1 MTRNTQTLA
10 VRASVLA
17 VQAALLTLG
26 QAARA
31 DDAVTELTQA
41 PSSITLGVGDVDKSS
56 AKFGEY
62 NGLNRKGAN
71 VIGAFDIRGG
81 KPEGAL
87 RYQIQGTDLGLDTR
101 GLAGE
106 VGEQGRFRVSF
117 GYDSLVKHRS
127 DSYQTPYLG
136 NGSGALTLPANWAT
150 NQHNCAVN
158 ANASGGPAA
167 TAGSAGCGNYYI
179 NQATNNT
186 TTASPTGN
194 ALALTPAEIADFQT
208 VPLETKRE
216 KYKLGLLYNFGPE
229 WAFDVRAQHETKD
242 GTQAIGLPFVTTNAQ
257 VTIANPISYVTD
269 QVSAA
274 LSYTTPKLFGE
285 VSWYLSRFRDNINGV
300 LVQDPYFSSTT
311 PAVAATGIVTTP
323 YPDFARLGT
332 MPDNQFQQF
341 NFNGGYKPIDSL
353 DIHLALSTGRGTQ
366 NQAYLPRGTAAW
378 ETAPIAAGLSQPS
391 SLNGV
396 VNHSSANLS
405 LAYTPVRNLRGAV
418 SFKSDERDNQT
429 ASNLYYYRDTDQQ
442 IPTTTGA
449 GTSTVLPSGTAL
461 ATALGGMSPNT
472 AMYNMPY
479 SKRVNQA
486 KLDLDWTVARGNK
499 LLASYDEQK
508 TTRWCG
514 QIPTAA
520 LSADTLYI
528 GANGA
533 TGKYLVNNVA
543 VAKIDNC
550 FNSLSATE
558 HTARLEYVNRMLPD
572 LTGRISWQD
581 SQRKSATY
589 NADVAQY
596 AQDFLTRF
604 DMTDRD
610 RNRARASVSW
620 RVTDAID
627 LGLNLSTAKDDYT
640 LGRNPTGNLALGLA
654 SAKSDSASLDAG
666 FRVNDQL
673 SFTAYYTQENQS
685 QKLNGNASANNGTPA
700 ALTAATSTTAPADW
714 QADLRDRS
722 RSFGLGFNAN
732 ELMGG
737 KLAISG
743 DYSQTRNSS
752 PYLTSAT
759 SGFGFSTSTTDPT
772 KALTTAAFAAGLG
785 MPVAFTNT
793 DTLKFSLKYALDK
806 NQAIRVS
813 YIYQKLTSAD
823 AAMYNGLQVGAA
835 AGTPVNGSATAKVN
849 GTAVPITSVYAIS
862 ALLPTNEQAPNY
874 KAQAIGLA
882 WVYTFR

>member
-31 DDAVTELTQA
+31 EDAVTELTQA

-81 KPEGAL
+81 KPDGAL

-106 VGEQGRFRVSF
+106 VGEQGRFRVTF

-150 NQHNCAVN
+150 NQHTCAVN
-158 ANASGGPAA
+158 ATASGGPAA
-167 TAGSAGCGNYYI
+167 TAGTAGCGNYYI
-179 NQATNNT
+179 NQATNNA
-186 TTASPTGN
+186 TTASPVGN

-269 QVSAA
+269 QVTTA

-311 PAVAATGIVTTP
+311 PAVAATTGIVTTP

-341 NFNGGYKPIDSL
+341 NFNGGYKPMDNL
-353 DIHLALSTGRGTQ
+353 DIHLGLSTGRGTQ
-366 NQAYLPRGTAAW
+366 NQAYLPRGTGAW
-378 ETAPIAAGLSQPS
+378 ETAPIAAGVSQPT

-396 VNHSSANLS
+396 VNHTSANLS

-442 IPTTTGA
+442 IPTVVGA
-449 GTSTVLPSGTAL
+449 ANGSTVLPSGTAL
-461 ATALGGMSPNT
+461 ANAVGGMSPNT
-472 AMYNMPY
+472 AMYNLPY
-479 SKRVNQA
+479 SKRVNQT
-486 KLDLDWTVARGNK
+486 KLDVDWTVARGNK

-520 LSADTLYI
+520 TVSTPYV

-533 TGKYLVNNVA
+533 LASSIKV
-543 VAKIDNC
+543 DNC

-581 SQRKSATY
+581 SKRKSATY

-596 AQDFLTRF
+596 AQDLLTRF

-610 RNRARASVSW
+610 RNRVRASLSW
-620 RVTDAID
+620 HVTDAID
-627 LGLNLSTAKDDYT
+627 LGLNLSSTQDDYT
-640 LGRNPTGNLALGLA
+640 LGRNPSGNLALGLA
-654 SAKSDSASLDAG
+654 SAKSDSASLDAAWRATDHLG
-666 FRVNDQL
+666 FN
-673 SFTAYYTQENQS
+673 AYFTQENQS
-685 QKLNGNASANNGTPA
+685 QLLNGNAGTSVA
-700 ALTAATSTTAPADW
+700 AATSTTAPAYW

-722 RSFGLGFNAN
+722 RSFGIGFNAD
-732 ELMGG
+732 ELMGS
-737 KLAISG
+737 KLAIAG
-743 DYSQTRNSS
+743 DYSRTRNSS
-752 PYLTSAT
+752 PYGTSAT
-759 SGFGFSTSTTDPT
+759 SGFGFSSTTTNPT
-772 KALTTAAFAAGLG
+772 AALTAAAYAAGLS

-793 DTLKFSLKYALDK
+793 DTLKFSLKYTLDK

-813 YIYQKLTSAD
+813 YVYQKLVSAD
-823 AAMYNGLQVGAA
+823 AAMYNGLQT
-835 AGTPVNGSATAKVN
+835 GTATALVNGSATAKVN

-874 KAQAIGLA
+874 KAQGIGVA
-882 WVYTFR
+882 WIYTFR